1 MELTRAA
8 PICIRFVESALQ
20 VAESWDMSER
30 LRSFAVVVSK
40 KHKDWKKCKYCLAI
54 KIDIRL
60 SPVVHLSHYLLLLT
74 HSQLQVTPSQ
84 FLIIL

>member
-54 KIDIRL
+54 KIDSPQLKNCGGVTMVLVQKVWISL
-60 SPVVHLSHYLLLLT
+60 S
-74 HSQLQVTPSQ
+74 
-84 FLIIL
+84 I